1 MKKVYT
7 KPVIV
12 IEDFSL
18 NANIAGDC
26 EGEPVGNPTQGN
38 CAVLG
43 TGGVNIFSGTI
54 GDCDFRPEDMGQAE
68 DQWDGFCYHVPVE
81 YATLFNS

>member
-18 NANIAGDC
+18 NTSIAGDC
-26 EGEPVGNPTQGN
+26 EKITTT
-38 CAVLG
+38 
-43 TGGVNIFSGTI
+43 TGYGKCGLEFG
-54 GDCDFRPEDMGQAE
+54 GD
-68 DQWDGFCYHVPVE
+68 
-81 YATLFNS
+81 TLFIDKNTGCSDDWSVDDGSFNGICYYTPTDDNNVFTSG